1 MTTQDPG
8 SDALTRSSAGDQTYG
23 TRALITPNQVA
34 RQAVCGGS
42 CGGVAYVGTFDAIVS
57 SPEYVQPAW
66 IFSQGLGPNNDKFMA
81 EAVSH
86 EVGHTLGLAHDGTS
100 TLGYYTGQGS
110 WAPIMGVGYGKPITQ
125 WSRGDY
131 ADANNLQDDYAVMQ
145 ANGLGRRG
153 DEAGGATSTA
163 AVLSGASVDGYITDP
178 LDQDVWSV
186 NRGCSTPFDVTVTP
200 APNAPDLDIRL
211 DVLDAAGDVVATS
224 DPPSG
229 GTGDIATG
237 MSAVL
242 SDQIRPG
249 QFYLRVD
256 GVGNGD
262 PLGSGYSDYGS
273 LGAYTLTMSHWCAA
287 VAPGAPSEP
296 QDLAVEQ
303 DDRAGTAT
311 LSWDVPISEG
321 GSPISGYAVTRDGFD
336 VAALDT
342 TDRSYVFT
350 GLPRGDTTTLGV
362 RAINANGDGMPGPD
376 ADEACA
382 GAEGSRVGPRNARQP
397 PGHDALGRA
406 RQRRPGRRHRIRR
419 PLVRRRVAA
428 CHPHARS
435 GRSVLPLDAADEREA
450 LRVPRRGGLRPLHR
464 GGRRHRHGHAC
475 DPSGATRHRIRLGP
489 AEARDQGDL
498 AGAALGRRHARH
510 GLSRPGKPARTE
522 RRRRAAPAPAPR
534 RSRPAHVCR
543 AGRPHGSLELPGVG
557 RQPDGAQRRERP
569 VQPRLGALARRWSG
583 GLARQSADS
592 VAAGAD
598 V

>member
-110 WAPIMGVGYGKPITQ
+110 WAPIMGVGYSKPITQ
-125 WSRGDY
+125 WSRGEY

-145 ANGLGRRG
+145 ANGLVRRG
-153 DEAGGATSTA
+153 DEAGGATGTA
-163 AVLSGASVDGYITDP
+163 AVLSEASVGGYITDP

-211 DVLDAAGDVVATS
+211 DVIDAAGDVVATS

-362 RAINANGDGMPGPD
+362 RAINANGDGMPGLMPTRLAPAPKAPESVRATRASRQATMRWAEPDNAARADVTGYVVRSYAGASLLATRTLGPD
-376 ADEACA
+376 ARSYRWTRLTNGKHYVFRVAAVSGHFTGAAA
-382 GAEGSRVGPRNARQP
+382 GTGTVTPATRPGRPVIGSASVPRRHVIKATWRAPRWDGGTRVTGYLVQASRVGPS
-397 PGHDALGRA
+397 GGVV
-406 RQRRPGRRHRIRR
+406 QR
-419 PLVRRRVAA
+419 L
-428 CHPHARS
+428 HPHHVGPGQHTYAVRVGRTGRWSFQVWAVNPMGRSDASARS
-435 GRSVLPLDAADEREA
+435 N
-450 LRVPRRGGLRPLHR
+450 RVWVR
-464 GGRRHRHGHAC
+464 
-475 DPSGATRHRIRLGP
+475 
-489 AEARDQGDL
+489 
-498 AGAALGRRHARH
+498 
-510 GLSRPGKPARTE
+510 
-522 RRRRAAPAPAPR
+522 
-534 RSRPAHVCR
+534 
-543 AGRPHGSLELPGVG
+543 
-557 RQPDGAQRRERP
+557 
-569 VQPRLGALARRWSG
+569 
-583 GLARQSADS
+583 
-592 VAAGAD
+592 
-598 V
+598 